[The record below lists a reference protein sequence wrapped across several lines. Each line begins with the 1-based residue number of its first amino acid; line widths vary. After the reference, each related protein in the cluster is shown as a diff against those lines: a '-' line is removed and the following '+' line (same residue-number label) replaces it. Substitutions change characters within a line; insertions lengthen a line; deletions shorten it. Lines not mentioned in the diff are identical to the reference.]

1 MSPYR
6 IILADDHVMFRKGI
20 KSILEKNKDF
30 IVVGEA
36 GDGLE
41 LLELLK
47 NVTAD
52 MVILDISMPHLRG
65 IEATE
70 EIKMI
75 SEDVKVLILSMH
87 KDKEY
92 VRSAISAGAEGYLVK
107 EDADTE
113 LFSAIEKIQQEG
125 RYLSPL
131 LMDEL
136 TDKLFEMNKKGR
148 LLQEDEPLTTRE
160 REVLKL
166 IAEGLSNKD
175 IADRLFVSVRTIE
188 HHRAHIMRKLNI
200 KSTANLVKYAIR
212 KGYTSSTQ

>member
-6 IILADDHVMFRKGI
+6 IILADDHAMFRKGI
-20 KSILEKNKDF
+20 MSILEKNKDF
-30 IVVGEA
+30 VIVGEA

-70 EIKMI
+70 EIKTI
-75 SEDVKVLILSMH
+75 SQDLKVLILSMH

-92 VRSAISAGAEGYLVK
+92 VRSAILAGAEGYLIK

-113 LFSAIEKIQQEG
+113 LFTAIEKIRQEG

-131 LMDEL
+131 LLDEL

-148 LLQEDEPLTTRE
+148 LLQEDEHLTTRE

-188 HHRAHIMRKLNI
+188 HHRANIMKKLNI

-212 KGYTSSTQ
+212 KGYTFSSQ

>member
-20 KSILEKNKDF
+20 MSILEKNKDF
-30 IVVGEA
+30 VVVGEA

-41 LLELLK
+41 LLELMK

-75 SEDVKVLILSMH
+75 SQDVKVLILSMH

-92 VRSAISAGAEGYLVK
+92 VRSAISAGAEGYLIK

-113 LFSAIEKIQQEG
+113 LFTAIEKIRQEG

-131 LMDEL
+131 LLDDL
-136 TDKLFEMNKKGR
+136 TGKLFEMNKKGR
-148 LLQEDEPLTTRE
+148 LLQEDELLTTRE

-188 HHRAHIMRKLNI
+188 HHRAHIMDKLNI
-200 KSTANLVKYAIR
+200 KSTASLVKYAIR
-212 KGYTSSTQ
+212 KGFTSSTQ

>member
-6 IILADDHVMFRKGI
+6 IVLADDHVMFRKGI

-30 IVVGEA
+30 VVVGEA

-131 LMDEL
+131 LLDEL

>member
-20 KSILEKNKDF
+20 MSILEKNKDF
-30 IVVGEA
+30 VVVGEA

-92 VRSAISAGAEGYLVK
+92 VRSAISAGAEGYLIK

-113 LFSAIEKIQQEG
+113 LFTAIEKIRQEG

-131 LMDEL
+131 LLDDL

-148 LLQEDEPLTTRE
+148 LLHEDEHLTTRE

-175 IADRLFVSVRTIE
+175 IADRLFVSIRTIE
-188 HHRAHIMRKLNI
+188 HHRAHLMRKLNI
-200 KSTANLVKYAIR
+200 KSTASLVKYAIR
-212 KGYTSSTQ
+212 KGFTSSTQ

>member
-20 KSILEKNKDF
+20 MSILEKNKDF
-30 IVVGEA
+30 EVVGEA
-36 GDGLE
+36 SDGLE

-70 EIKMI
+70 EIKTI
-75 SEDVKVLILSMH
+75 SEDLKVLILSMH

-92 VRSAISAGAEGYLVK
+92 VRSAISAGAEGYLIK

-113 LFSAIEKIQQEG
+113 LFTAIEKIRQEG

-131 LMDEL
+131 LLDEL
-136 TDKLFEMNKKGR
+136 TDKLFEMNKKGQ
-148 LLQEDEPLTTRE
+148 LLHEDEHLTTRE

-200 KSTANLVKYAIR
+200 KSTASLVKYAIR

>member
-1 MSPYR
+1 MSLYR

-20 KSILEKNKDF
+20 ISILEKNKDF
-30 IVVGEA
+30 VVVGEA

-70 EIKMI
+70 EIKTI

-113 LFSAIEKIQQEG
+113 LFTAIEKIRQEG

-131 LMDEL
+131 LLDEL
-136 TDKLFEMNKKGR
+136 TDKLFEMNKKGQ
-148 LLQEDEPLTTRE
+148 LLQEDEPLTIRE
-160 REVLKL
+160 REILKL
-166 IAEGLSNKD
+166 IAEGLPNKD
-175 IADRLFVSVRTIE
+175 IADRLFVSVRTVE

-200 KSTANLVKYAIR
+200 KSTASLVKYAIC
-212 KGYTSSTQ
+212 KGYTSSTL

>member
-20 KSILEKNKDF
+20 MSILEKNKDF
-30 IVVGEA
+30 VVVGEA

-131 LMDEL
+131 LLDEL
-136 TDKLFEMNKKGR
+136 TDKLFEMNKRGR

-212 KGYTSSTQ
+212 KGYTSPAQ

>member
-20 KSILEKNKDF
+20 MSILEKNKDF
-30 IVVGEA
+30 VVVGEA

-75 SEDVKVLILSMH
+75 SADVKVLILSMH

-92 VRSAISAGAEGYLVK
+92 VRSAISAGAEGYLIK

-113 LFSAIEKIQQEG
+113 LFTAIEKIRQEG

-131 LMDEL
+131 LLDEL

-175 IADRLFVSVRTIE
+175 ISDRLFVSIRTIE
-188 HHRAHIMRKLNI
+188 HHRAHIMKKLNI

-212 KGYTSSTQ
+212 KGYTFSSQ

>member
-20 KSILEKNKDF
+20 MSILEKNKDF
-30 IVVGEA
+30 VIVGEA

-52 MVILDISMPHLRG
+52 MIILDISMPHLRG

-75 SEDVKVLILSMH
+75 SQDVKVLILSMH

-92 VRSAISAGAEGYLVK
+92 VRSAISAGAEGYLIK

-113 LFSAIEKIQQEG
+113 LFTAIEKIRQEG

-131 LMDEL
+131 LLDEL

-188 HHRAHIMRKLNI
+188 HHRANIMKKLNI

-212 KGYTSSTQ
+212 KGYTFSSQ

>member
-6 IILADDHVMFRKGI
+6 IILADDHVLFRKGI
-20 KSILEKNKDF
+20 MSILEKNKDF
-30 IVVGEA
+30 VVVGEA

-75 SEDVKVLILSMH
+75 SKDVKILILSMH

-92 VRSAISAGAEGYLVK
+92 VRSAISAGAEGYLIK

-113 LFSAIEKIQQEG
+113 LFRAIEKIRQEG

-131 LMDEL
+131 LLEEL
-136 TDKLFEMNKKGR
+136 TGKLFEMDKKGQ
-148 LLQEDEPLTTRE
+148 LIHDDEQLTTRE

-188 HHRAHIMRKLNI
+188 HHRAHMMRKLDI
-200 KSTANLVKYAIR
+200 KSTASLVKYAIR
-212 KGYTSSTQ
+212 KGFTSSTQ

>member
-6 IILADDHVMFRKGI
+6 IIIADDHVMFRKGI
-20 KSILEKNKDF
+20 MSILEKNKDF
-30 IVVGEA
+30 VVIGEA

-47 NVTAD
+47 KVTAD

-92 VRSAISAGAEGYLVK
+92 VRSAISAGAEGYLIK

-113 LFSAIEKIQQEG
+113 LFTAIEKIRQDG

-131 LMDEL
+131 LLDEI
-136 TDKLFEMNKKGR
+136 TDNLFEMNKKGQ
-148 LLQEDEPLTTRE
+148 LLQEEEQLTTRE

-200 KSTANLVKYAIR
+200 KSTASLVKYAIR

>member
-1 MSPYR
+1 MNPYR

-20 KSILEKNKDF
+20 MSILEKNKDF
-30 IVVGEA
+30 VVVGEA

-47 NVTAD
+47 QVTAD

-75 SEDVKVLILSMH
+75 SENMKVLILSMH

-113 LFSAIEKIQQEG
+113 LFTAIEKIRQEG

-131 LMDEL
+131 LLDEI

-148 LLQEDEPLTTRE
+148 MLQEEEHLTTRE

-200 KSTANLVKYAIR
+200 KSTASLVKYAIR